1 LKAKAEQLDH
11 LRTSAAVVAAL
22 LSCEEADAEVV
33 DASPFDAIY
42 DTYAPLLRRIA
53 VSRFGISTA
62 DAADLVHDV
71 FATYLV
77 NPKRVEELRPYLIG
91 AICNASRSFL
101 RKSSTRSA
109 VCSAVDAC
117 DIADDNSMHERVV
130 REVLIGR
137 ILGRLGRS
145 CRETLHL
152 FYIHGEPA
160 AVIAER
166 RNTTPGYIGRLLTFV
181 ENVRS
186 RHITLWKRENG
197 DPPYRRRALIV
208 CDARGL
214 SDTSDSTEAHFT
226 DCADCRDALLVHLQF
241 DSSLRESEPW
251 RVADPAADTHRN
263 SLR

>member
-1 LKAKAEQLDH
+1 MDH
-11 LRTSAAVVAAL
+11 LRTSVTVVAAL
-22 LSCEEADAEVV
+22 VSCDQADDAVA

-77 NPKRVEELRPYLIG
+77 NPKRVQELRPYLIG
-91 AICNASRSFL
+91 AICNASRSYL

-117 DIADDNSMHERVV
+117 DIADDNSLHERVV

-137 ILGRLGRS
+137 ILGRLGHS
-145 CRETLHL
+145 CRDALQRFYVEGET
-152 FYIHGEPA
+152 A

-166 RNTTPGYIGRLLTFV
+166 RNTTPGYIGRLLHFC
-181 ENVRS
+181 RQ
-186 RHITLWKRENG
+186 
-197 DPPYRRRALIV
+197 RAL
-208 CDARGL
+208 DAYHAMETGKR
-214 SDTSDSTEAHFT
+214 
-226 DCADCRDALLVHLQF
+226 
-241 DSSLRESEPW
+241 
-251 RVADPAADTHRN
+251 
-263 SLR
+263 